1 MTHLFYELLEFFGIA
16 TEAPQ
21 NLGEFLP
28 WFLSVLVALALF
40 LFVFNMIRN
49 MVNNITRP
57 SRW

>member
-1 MTHLFYELLEFFGIA
+1 MASIFHDLLVFFGISA
-16 TEAPQ
+16 DVPQ

-40 LFVFNMIRN
+40 LFVFDMIRKVVSTIN
-49 MVNNITRP
+49 RS

>member
-21 NLGEFLP
+21 NFGEFLP

-40 LFVFNMIRN
+40 LFVFDMIRN
-49 MVNNITRP
+49 VINNITR
-57 SRW
+57 SARW